1 MQKIYDVILSPAI
14 VKAIKDIKDGKGVQ
28 MLNMQWESQ
37 TVSNKDAEETMFTF
51 LSFSEGKTVTFP
63 EPKITDTP
71 AENTNSEE

>member
-14 VKAIKDIKDGKGVQ
+14 VKAIKDVEDGKGVQ

-51 LSFSEGKTVTFP
+51 LSFADGKTVTFP
-63 EPKITDTP
+63 EPKIADAP